1 MSFSLVRCVSCEDAE
16 INQSQQRMAAA
27 SDEAHKLRIEL
38 DALSER
44 LKLRDETE
52 LRSRLAKQKALYVQ
66 TVTTLKE
73 TMEDNR
79 LLQAELLRLRETRKL
94 MNQKRMVFLSL
105 TDQSMQIHFEFS

>member
-16 INQSQQRMAAA
+16 INQMQRRMAAA
-27 SDEAHKLRIEL
+27 SDETNNLRLEL
-38 DALSER
+38 DALAER

-66 TVTTLKE
+66 TVATLKE

-79 LLQAELLRLRETRKL
+79 LLQTELLH
-94 MNQKRMVFLSL
+94 
-105 TDQSMQIHFEFS
+105 MQEIGK